1 MILSKQIKN
10 KNEAIKILN
19 FLEFSSTP
27 CKRML
32 DIHNV
37 YKIKLDQKISIGFFL
52 NLFSLLITMCNI
64 QNTYFFSNMVAPR
77 CEVMSSR

>member
-32 DIHNV
+32 NIHNV
-37 YKIKLDQKISIGFFL
+37 YKIKLDQKISIGFFFKPL
-52 NLFSLLITMCNI
+52 
-64 QNTYFFSNMVAPR
+64 
-77 CEVMSSR
+77 